1 MPVTDTAK
9 ANKGIHH
16 AQQQNVNIIINDT
29 GPITTSSLLLFM
41 DASHENFPCGGL
53 QGAFVFFFLWTEQKN
68 KSTYQSTYQRV
79 KVSWFNTYGCPG
91 Q

>member
-79 KVSWFNTYGCPG
+79 KVS
-91 Q
+91 